1 MAKTTSFVDRL
12 AARFGFSR
20 MIEAVNHR
28 SEERGWVYA
37 QAQDS
42 KVDLSSY
49 DRTRLM
55 ALSRKCFYNN
65 AIVRGA
71 VRDKAM
77 YSVGSGIGIRPQAM
91 SGDQAWDD
99 AAEQWWENWARS
111 PEISGRHDMRSL
123 QMLVSEAIDRDGEIF
138 AILTAKTDGAP
149 AVQIVEAHRVESP
162 DTSASNNGVVDGVK
176 LDKFQRPL
184 GYFIGEGDEY
194 PRRHREVKADAM
206 LHVYEPERA
215 DQVRGYPA
223 IGVALNSVLD
233 RDELLRFEMMAAKAG
248 SSIGL
253 VIKNS
258 TGNIGAEGFLGDFS
272 KDSNGNLTRESIFG
286 GGLVPRMKNTEDIQS
301 FVMNRP
307 NEKLDKHLEQY
318 IRAAAIGLGLPY
330 EFVWDTSAI
339 GGVAQRFIIQKAA
352 RCFAA
357 RQDVLVNAFLSKLWR
372 YAIARAISRKELPMN
387 PGWQSVGWQTP
398 RSITVDVG
406 REATARR
413 DDVKAGLMT
422 LSDYFGEQGIDWK
435 EAVAEIATERE
446 FAADLGVMIGV
457 EQAQPQDQIFPAAV
471 EPEVV
476 MPAAEFSQ
484 LISKLDCGTGAGGFK
499 PGNDCAKGSSVDSEE
514 ENPVGGAEQLR
525 DTMISVSGD
534 KLPPVDGSG
543 LELVKIKNLKFSKK
557 SDSMYFDVEMQP
569 TRETAEK
576 WAESGKFDEWSER
589 EGFYVEEPDFDENY
603 NGRVSVSVRVSD
615 HMTPGSAGSNAVDVA
630 VGRKYWEGMKNVG
643 STAGL
648 YKRTPANELRDGLSW
663 IPDWKEAPDASMELV
678 GAVIGVPLPKI
689 SKKFCSDLKS
699 TEFSVRARKKKRIYR
714 RNKPEDRPT
723 A

>member
-1 MAKTTSFVDRL
+1 MKTKPTRFVDRV
-12 AARFGFSR
+12 AAAFGFSR

-138 AILTAKTDGAP
+138 AVLTAKSDGAP
-149 AVQIVEAHRVESP
+149 AVQIVESHRIESP
-162 DTSASNNGVVDGVK
+162 DTAAGNAGVVDGVK

-194 PRRHREVKADAM
+194 PRRHREVKADVM
-206 LHVYEPERA
+206 LHVYEPERS

-253 VIKNS
+253 VIKNA

-272 KDSNGNLTRESIFG
+272 KDSSGNLTRETIFG
-286 GGLVPRMKNTEDIQS
+286 GGLVPRMKSTEDIQS

-372 YAIARAISRKELPMN
+372 YAMARAISRRELPMVA
-387 PGWQSVGWQTP
+387 GWQQVGWQTP

-406 REATARR
+406 REAAARR

-422 LSDYFGEQGIDWK
+422 LADFFGEQGLDWK
-435 EAVAEIATERE
+435 EAVAEIAAERD
-446 FAADLGVMIGV
+446 FAADLGVIIGV
-457 EQAQPQDQIFPAAV
+457 EQAQPQAVFIEEQETDAPQLEPVVSDSNGAEAETPVTDDGQAIKDAAASPTQNIDETALNGAQVQALLELAQSVARGEIPVESAKGIAAAAFPLLSQEILDRIFDSIEPKEIVPEQASEEAPAAT
-471 EPEVV
+471 EP
-476 MPAAEFSQ
+476 Q
-484 LISKLDCGTGAGGFK
+484 LESK
-499 PGNDCAKGSSVDSEE
+499 
-514 ENPVGGAEQLR
+514 
-525 DTMISVSGD
+525 
-534 KLPPVDGSG
+534 
-543 LELVKIKNLKFSKK
+543 
-557 SDSMYFDVEMQP
+557 
-569 TRETAEK
+569 
-576 WAESGKFDEWSER
+576 
-589 EGFYVEEPDFDENY
+589 EEP
-603 NGRVSVSVRVSD
+603 
-615 HMTPGSAGSNAVDVA
+615 T
-630 VGRKYWEGMKNVG
+630 
-643 STAGL
+643 
-648 YKRTPANELRDGLSW
+648 EL
-663 IPDWKEAPDASMELV
+663 A
-678 GAVIGVPLPKI
+678 LPK
-689 SKKFCSDLKS
+689 KRKRLY
-699 TEFSVRARKKKRIYR
+699 RRKKTDK
-714 RNKPEDRPT
+714 PT

>member
-1 MAKTTSFVDRL
+1 MAKPTTFVDRL

-71 VRDKAM
+71 VRDKAL

-91 SGDQAWDD
+91 TGDQAWDD
-99 AAEQWWENWARS
+99 AAEAWWENWSRQ
-111 PEISGRHDMRSL
+111 PEISGRHDMRGL

-138 AILTAKTDGAP
+138 AILTARQDGVP
-149 AVQIVEAHRVESP
+149 SVQIVEAHRVESP
-162 DTSASNNGVVDGVK
+162 DTAANNGGVVDGVK

-184 GYFIGEGDEY
+184 SYFIGEGDEY
-194 PRRHREVKADAM
+194 PRRHREIKAEAM
-206 LHVYEPERA
+206 LHVFEPERA

-223 IGVALNSVLD
+223 VGVALNSILD

-253 VIKNS
+253 VIKNN
-258 TGNIGAEGFLGDFS
+258 TGTIGAEGFFGDLS
-272 KDSNGNLTRESIFG
+272 KDSNGNLTRESMFG
-286 GGLVPRMKNTEDIQS
+286 GGLVPRLKTTEDLQS
-301 FVMNRP
+301 FQMNRP

-352 RCFAA
+352 RTFAA
-357 RQDVLVNAFLSKLWR
+357 RQDVLINSFLNKLWA
-372 YAIARAISRKELPMN
+372 YAIANALRRKELPMN
-387 PGWQSVGWQTP
+387 PNWRNVTWQTP

-413 DDVKAGLMT
+413 EDVKAGL
-422 LSDYFGEQGIDWK
+422 LSLADFFGEQGQDWK
-435 EAVAEIATERE
+435 EQ
-446 FAADLGVMIGV
+446 L
-457 EQAQPQDQIFPAAV
+457 DQI
-471 EPEVV
+471 
-476 MPAAEFSQ
+476 S
-484 LISKLDCGTGAGGFK
+484 
-499 PGNDCAKGSSVDSEE
+499 
-514 ENPVGGAEQLR
+514 
-525 DTMISVSGD
+525 
-534 KLPPVDGSG
+534 
-543 LELVKIKNLKFSKK
+543 
-557 SDSMYFDVEMQP
+557 
-569 TRETAEK
+569 
-576 WAESGKFDEWSER
+576 SER
-589 EGFYVEEPDFDENY
+589 EYGSQDVEKPLIDSIGVGGSQALTDMISAM
-603 NGRVSVSVRVSD
+603 GRGEISPEQASILLVSVFGLSSEAADAVARNATQPVVVSD
-615 HMTPGSAGSNAVDVA
+615 SENT
-630 VGRKYWEGMKNVG
+630 
-643 STAGL
+643 
-648 YKRTPANELRDGLSW
+648 
-663 IPDWKEAPDASMELV
+663 EAPQLSEPTQPTEL
-678 GAVIGVPLPKI
+678 ALPK
-689 SKKFCSDLKS
+689 KRKRLY
-699 TEFSVRARKKKRIYR
+699 RRKKTDK
-714 RNKPEDRPT
+714 PT

>member
-1 MAKTTSFVDRL
+1 MKTKQTKFVDRV
-12 AARFGFSR
+12 AAAFGFSR

-162 DTSASNNGVVDGVK
+162 DTSASNSGVVDGVK

-446 FAADLGVMIGV
+446 FAADLGVIIGV
-457 EQAQPQDQIFPAAV
+457 EQAQPQAAV
-471 EPEVV
+471 AEVV
-476 MPAAEFSQ
+476 PALDVATDSAPQ
-484 LISKLDCGTGAGGFK
+484 LESK
-499 PGNDCAKGSSVDSEE
+499 
-514 ENPVGGAEQLR
+514 
-525 DTMISVSGD
+525 
-534 KLPPVDGSG
+534 
-543 LELVKIKNLKFSKK
+543 
-557 SDSMYFDVEMQP
+557 
-569 TRETAEK
+569 
-576 WAESGKFDEWSER
+576 
-589 EGFYVEEPDFDENY
+589 EEP
-603 NGRVSVSVRVSD
+603 
-615 HMTPGSAGSNAVDVA
+615 T
-630 VGRKYWEGMKNVG
+630 
-643 STAGL
+643 
-648 YKRTPANELRDGLSW
+648 EL
-663 IPDWKEAPDASMELV
+663 A
-678 GAVIGVPLPKI
+678 LPK
-689 SKKFCSDLKS
+689 K
-699 TEFSVRARKKKRIYR
+699 RKRIYR
-714 RNKPEDRPT
+714 RKKPT

>member
-1 MAKTTSFVDRL
+1 MKTKQTKFVDRV
-12 AARFGFSR
+12 AAAFGFSR

-162 DTSASNNGVVDGVK
+162 DTSASNSGVVDGVK

-484 LISKLDCGTGAGGFK
+484 LIAKLDCGTGAGGFK
-499 PGNDCAKGSSVDSEE
+499 PGNDCAKG
-514 ENPVGGAEQLR
+514 G
-525 DTMISVSGD
+525 
-534 KLPPVDGSG
+534 GSG
-543 LELVKIKNLKFSKK
+543 SKK
-557 SDSMYFDVEMQP
+557 KTEDKSSHPAPHKHQVVTDFEEKVKSDTNESALVVGSNGEVLLEKQGNSMSVGFSQAEIDAIQQDGNAILTHNHPEDTSFSREDLIFAARNNLAEMRVVTEESIYVLQRPAKGWADLKEMDVLIAQNQAAHFENTKQMYKAGKL
-569 TRETAEK
+569 TAEE
-576 WAESGKFDEWSER
+576 AGKTFIHEVAKDTAVWIGAKYER
-589 EGFYVEEPDFDENY
+589 I
-603 NGRVSVSVRVSD
+603 
-615 HMTPGSAGSNAVDVA
+615 
-630 VGRKYWEGMKNVG
+630 
-643 STAGL
+643 
-648 YKRTPANELRDGLSW
+648 KR
-663 IPDWKEAPDASMELV
+663 
-678 GAVIGVPLPKI
+678 
-689 SKKFCSDLKS
+689 
-699 TEFSVRARKKKRIYR
+699 
-714 RNKPEDRPT
+714 
-723 A
+723 

>member
-1 MAKTTSFVDRL
+1 MKTKQTKFVDRV
-12 AARFGFSR
+12 AAAFGFSR

-162 DTSASNNGVVDGVK
+162 DTSASNGGVVDGVK

-446 FAADLGVMIGV
+446 FAADLGVIIGV
-457 EQAQPQDQIFPAAV
+457 EQAQPQDQILPAVV

-499 PGNDCAKGSSVDSEE
+499 PGNDCAR
-514 ENPVGGAEQLR
+514 GGASGKNKDEPKGGKDKFIPSMHGPDGPIRKFEERVKNQNFESALIV
-525 DTMISVSGD
+525 DGNGEVIIQKDGD
-534 KLPPVDGSG
+534 KDSVTFSDDQMRNILGAQRTTLTHNHPS
-543 LELVKIKNLKFSKK
+543 NSAFSKEDMK
-557 SDSMYFDVEMQP
+557 FASNTGLFEIRAVTKDYVYVLR
-569 TRETAEK
+569 REPGAEK
-576 WAESGKFDEWSER
+576 WPAPYLLGDEYEKQKWDVFTKYDSESNTVTDNPSLSN
-589 EGFYVEEPDFDENY
+589 ENFMHEVCQ
-603 NGRVSVSVRVSD
+603 N
-615 HMTPGSAGSNAVDVA
+615 VA
-630 VGRKYWEGMKNVG
+630 ARFN
-643 STAGL
+643 L
-648 YKRTPANELRDGLSW
+648 YY
-663 IPDWKEAPDASMELV
+663 
-678 GAVIGVPLPKI
+678 
-689 SKKFCSDLKS
+689 
-699 TEFSVRARKKKRIYR
+699 ARF
-714 RNKPEDRPT
+714 
-723 A
+723 